1 MQSGTELM
9 PSRREVRCA
18 IVVVGIIVGQCL
30 LCGSAL
36 LGRTLLLPL
45 DLLNAPGS
53 YLPRNDA
60 TAMLVPR
67 DYAQGDQIL
76 GHELSRR
83 FTAAEVWAG
92 RWPLWSPYAYAGAP
106 AFGVQCSV
114 FQWPYVIW
122 PTPFLLAW
130 IRLAVALVAGV
141 GAYRFSR
148 TVLATG
154 FWPAVVA
161 AWVYPLTGFFVVW
174 QEHVLPHTT
183 AFLPWMVW
191 SVDRAFRE
199 PSGRGGPLVA
209 ACTYALIAG
218 ALDVAGQALLV
229 SGLYAVWRGARLVL
243 RRNTAAAACGMA
255 SVTAGWTLGFMLTAI
270 WLLPFVEYAGTGARV
285 QDRAAGARERPP
297 IGLAEI
303 RLLLAPDLQGR
314 SRPGSLFIGAAGNV
328 PESTATGY
336 AGLIGLCVLAPL
348 AALDRP
354 RRGQAIFWTCLG
366 VAGMA
371 WPLDLPGFV
380 SLYNAPVLSLLSFN
394 RFVFVTGW
402 AIVLLAAIGL
412 DVLISHGPRP
422 SWRFAVPAVALAAL
436 TATFAAGAWSP
447 PEPIGSQLEA
457 AVRGGAD
464 VPGVATLADAA
475 AVRGWFQRA
484 YAAAAL
490 ASGLATLGWT
500 ALATGTVAPRLLAI
514 SAAGGW
520 LLELVL
526 FAVPYPLVS
535 DPKWYYPPIPTLER
549 VAAAA
554 PGRVLGVNCLP
565 PRLGERFGL
574 RDVRGYDAVDP
585 ALLCDLLAGVTS
597 EISGS
602 PDYARTQYFVPRMT
616 RDDDGQPRLPGVL
629 DMLELRY
636 LIFRRPPAAIT
647 SWAFVGDDYWVWENS
662 HALPRPFIPSRVLPS
677 PPRGDLLARL
687 AADRFDAAAESF
699 VAADV
704 SFADVRGTARI
715 VSETPQEIVME
726 AEMETPGLLVL
737 ADLWYPGWVAEADG
751 EPVPVLRVNHAIRGV
766 VLPRGRT
773 ALVMRYDPRSFR
785 IGRAVS
791 LVGLGSLVLWAG
803 FVFLKCNSAKNL

>member
-1 MQSGTELM
+1 MSDRPM
-9 PSRREVRCA
+9 PVRRRTRAA
-18 IVVVGIIVGQCL
+18 IVVAGIVAGQCL
-30 LCGSAL
+30 LYGSAL
-36 LGRTLLLPL
+36 AGRTVLLPL
-45 DLLNAPGS
+45 DLLNGPGV
-53 YLPRNDA
+53 YLPRSAA
-60 TAMLVPR
+60 TADLVPR
-67 DYAQGDQIL
+67 DFSQSDQVL
-76 GHELSRR
+76 QYEFVRR
-83 FTAAEVWAG
+83 FTAAEVRAG
-92 RWPLWSPYAYAGAP
+92 RWPLWSPHAYAGAP
-106 AFGVQCSV
+106 AFGVQGSI
-114 FQWPYVIW
+114 FQGPYVAW
-122 PTPFLLAW
+122 PSPFILAW
-130 IRLAVALVAGV
+130 LQLFIALVAGV
-141 GAYRFSR
+141 GAYRCLR
-148 TVLATG
+148 DVLDIG
-154 FWPAVVA
+154 FWPAAIA
-161 AWVYPLTGFFVVW
+161 AWAHPLTAFFVIW
-174 QEHVLPHTT
+174 QGHALPHSA
-183 AFLPWMVW
+183 AFLPWIVW

-199 PSGRGGPLVA
+199 PSGWGGPLVA

-229 SGLYAVWRGARLVL
+229 SGLYAVWRVARSWL
-243 RRNTAAAACGMA
+243 RGESTAAIRSVA
-255 SVTAGWTLGFMLTAI
+255 SVTAGWTLGFMLTAVG
-270 WLLPFVEYAGTGARV
+270 LLPFGEYAGMGARV

-297 IGLAEI
+297 IGLSEI

-314 SRPGSLFIGAAGNV
+314 SRPGSLFIGAAGNS
-328 PESTATGY
+328 PESAATGY
-336 AGLIGLCVLAPL
+336 AGLIGLCLLAPL

-380 SLYNAPVLSLLSFN
+380 SLYNGPVLSFLSFN

-402 AIVLLAAIGL
+402 AIVVLGAIGL
-412 DVLISHGPRP
+412 DALLRHRPRP

-436 TATFAAGAWSP
+436 TAAFAAGAWSP

-500 ALATGTVAPRLLAI
+500 ALATETVASSLLAVLV
-514 SAAGGW
+514 ACGW

-597 EISGS
+597 EISSS

-616 RDDDGQPRLPGVL
+616 SDSAGQPRLPGVL
-629 DMLELRY
+629 DMLEVRY

-647 SWAFVGDDYWVWENS
+647 SWAFVGDDYWVWENP
-662 HALPRPFIPSRVLPS
+662 HALPRPFIPSRVVPS
-677 PPRGDLLARL
+677 PPREELLARL

-704 SFADVRGTARI
+704 TFADVRGTARI

-737 ADLWYPGWVAEADG
+737 ADLWHPGWVAEADG

-791 LVGLGSLVLWAG
+791 IVGLGSLVLWAG
-803 FVFLKCNSAKNL
+803 LVFLKRKSADDL